1 MRFRLSSILC
11 IRTAFFKSNLYKR
24 VNNTNNGVFT
34 PFLLNY
40 YGKELYMFKK
50 LMRVLIPPKQTK
62 DNCVSIIEQLEN
74 EVLFDELM
82 RRKEELEKIN
92 AAKSI
97 NKLKRYIRE
106 KMIAEGLNPTLK
118 QLQIDA
124 VKFFFELK
132 RSNFI
137 DEFNNLKPA
146 IREVIGGKL

>member
-1 MRFRLSSILC
+1 
-11 IRTAFFKSNLYKR
+11 
-24 VNNTNNGVFT
+24 
-34 PFLLNY
+34 
-40 YGKELYMFKK
+40 MFKK